1 TTLFRSQQAGDGARA
16 YRFRCCTLARV
27 QTLRRVLSDFVN
39 SADVGMVQRGGSA
52 GFASEAFQRL
62 RVVGNII
69 RQEFQSDKT
78 AEFEILGLINHNHPT
93 AAELLDDAV
102 VRDGLASHWAE
113 MLGVGL
119 EQVNEDGKYATLS
132 SPRK

>member
-1 TTLFRSQQAGDGARA
+1 
-16 YRFRCCTLARV
+16 
-27 QTLRRVLSDFVN
+27 
-39 SADVGMVQRGGSA
+39 MVQRGGSA

-78 AEFEILGLINHNHPT
+78 AEFEILGLINHTHPP

-119 EQVNEDGKYATLS
+119 EQVNEDGK
-132 SPRK
+132 